1 MRDNAKPR
9 NSRNQSDT
17 LLLLLHL
24 EGRRVKGPIPFPDL
38 LRMLNQNRINPV
50 ARQNY
55 YSGLKNTRDK
65 GLILIFRDRTLKLS
79 AILTEEGR
87 ELAKKIAEEADE

>member
-1 MRDNAKPR
+1 MKPR

-24 EGRRVKGPIPFPDL
+24 EGRRVKGPIPFADL

-55 YSGLKNTRDK
+55 YTGLKNTRDK
-65 GLILIFRDRTLKLS
+65 GLILIFRDRTLKLA
-79 AILTEEGR
+79 AILTDEGR
-87 ELAKKIAEEADE
+87 VQAKELALKMENDQ